1 MQRLKNGIVMDI
13 RSQRLSRS
21 KSLSNDYEM
30 MELDFIEIR
39 KRELH
44 IIMPSDD
51 PELMDYLSDGYK
63 VLSRFRKNIAVP
75 KKKVLL

>member
-1 MQRLKNGIVMDI
+1 MRRLKNGIVMDI

-39 KRELH
+39 KHELH

-51 PELMDYLSDGYK
+51 PELNSYLSDGYK

-75 KKKVLL
+75 KKRVLL